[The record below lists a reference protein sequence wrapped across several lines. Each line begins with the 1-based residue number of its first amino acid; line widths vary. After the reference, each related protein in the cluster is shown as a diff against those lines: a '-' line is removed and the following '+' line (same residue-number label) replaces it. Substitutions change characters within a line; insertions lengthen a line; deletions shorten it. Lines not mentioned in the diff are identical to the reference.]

1 MSSTC
6 LIIQLFLKSVQF
18 SGFNFEF
25 SKFLDPA
32 VQGYRGIFDKIEG
45 FWIFNLTGFIS
56 IIRASSESL
65 FFTGSEHDLSLPKGA
80 KRLKVLPSY
89 ESDFSQPIDLDTS
102 ATSSTLELDLSLGA
116 EASSASSPPPSSES
130 LAGPSPFSGGTATV
144 HQQPDWLRQLKR
156 NFNKEVVAVCSSRT
170 REAVENNE
178 YIQVVMHA
186 LMISNKTCY
195 LLPGWS

>member
-1 MSSTC
+1 MDLQPDRFIRIIHSS
-6 LIIQLFLKSVQF
+6 IV
-18 SGFNFEF
+18 
-25 SKFLDPA
+25 
-32 VQGYRGIFDKIEG
+32 
-45 FWIFNLTGFIS
+45 
-56 IIRASSESL
+56 SL
-65 FFTGSEHDLSLPKGA
+65 FFIGSEDDFILPRGA
-80 KRLKVLPSY
+80 KRLKVLPSHD
-89 ESDFSQPIDLDTS
+89 SNFCQTNDLDTS
-102 ATSSTLELDLSLGA
+102 VASSLELDLSIGT

-144 HQQPDWLRQLKR
+144 HQHPDWLRQLKR